1 LIRIGSLLFVL
12 LLPSCGGSEVS
23 EVERV
28 TSPDGKAVA
37 IESYGANPVVV
48 ENDNWVRLKANPASG
63 PATDIFHGDGGDCV
77 IMRWLSNQKLVVMF
91 DSGRVLKTV
100 SQWRGSDGSPV
111 AVSFQHFSP
120 SYPIDPKACDGGE

>member
-1 LIRIGSLLFVL
+1 LSRFTGLLFVL
-12 LLPSCGGSEVS
+12 LLPSCGGAQVG

-28 TSPDGKAVA
+28 TSPDGKSVA

-48 ENDNWVRLKANPASG
+48 ENDNWVRLKANQASG
-63 PATDIFHGDGGDCV
+63 SATDIFHGDGGDCV
-77 IMRWLSNQKLVVMF
+77 IMRWASNQKLVVMF

-111 AVSFQHFSP
+111 EVSFQHFTP
-120 SYPIDPKACDGGE
+120 SYPTDPKACDSGK